1 MKFSWKICFSTML
14 ISVVVFSIGGFF
26 LISSLFQSTFQRE
39 AESALEE
46 NRMLRYAFVAYWNTT
61 VPTFDIHEESVQ
73 EAVNVMQEGMKGS
86 DVRFRITHPDYKSPL
101 YDNTEAKEDKE
112 LLTMVDADKDGYLRR
127 RTKDGYELQVAGAI
141 STIGDEVIY
150 VETIRDITVIY
161 KERNQQYRIYLK
173 WLAGVLI
180 IEAICGYIIT
190 KWLLKPLKR
199 LSEITG
205 RIAQGQ
211 LGERAKIDSRDEI
224 GELAKDFNDMAEHLE
239 KQFQEL
245 EDVARRQEDFI
256 GSFAHELK
264 TPLTSM
270 IGYADMLRTQR
281 MTEEEQHQAA
291 NYIFKEG
298 KRLETLSLKLLDL
311 LVVRHQELERKEVSI
326 KWLAE
331 EIGAILKS
339 IIRNE
344 DISFEI
350 DVKDAMLLLEPDLIK
365 TVLLN
370 LLDNGRKAIEGKGI
384 LRLSGRE
391 DQNGYRIYVEDNG
404 KGIPEEELARITEAF
419 YMVDKSRARK
429 QGGAGLGLS
438 ICKEIIQRHGGDL
451 EFESKENIGTKVC
464 IFLPK
469 EVTGR

>member
-14 ISVVVFSIGGFF
+14 ISVVVFSVGGFF

-39 AESALEE
+39 AENALEE

-73 EAVNVMQEGMKGS
+73 EAVNTMMEGMKGS
-86 DVRFRITHPDYKSPL
+86 DVRIRITHPDYKAPL
-101 YDNTEAKEDKE
+101 FDNTEAEEGKE
-112 LLTMVDADKDGYLRR
+112 LLAMVDADKDGYLRR
-127 RTKDGYELQVAGAI
+127 RTKDGYELQIAGAI
-141 STIGDEVIY
+141 RTIGDEVIY
-150 VETIRDITVIY
+150 IETIRDITMIY
-161 KERNQQYRIYLK
+161 KERDQQYRIYLQ
-173 WLAGVLI
+173 WLAGVLV

-199 LSEITG
+199 LSETTG
-205 RIAQGQ
+205 KIAQGQ
-211 LGERAKIDSRDEI
+211 LEVRAKIDSQDEI

-239 KQFQEL
+239 RQFHEL

-281 MTEEEQHQAA
+281 MTEEEQQQAA

-311 LVVRHQELERKEVSI
+311 LVVRHQELEKKPISI
-326 KWLAE
+326 GWMAE
-331 EIGAILKS
+331 EICGMLHPALKQAGVSMEINMEEAIIL
-339 IIRNE
+339 
-344 DISFEI
+344 
-350 DVKDAMLLLEPDLIK
+350 VEPDLMK

-370 LLDNGRKAIEGKGI
+370 LLDNGRKAIGENGV
-384 LRLSGRE
+384 LRLSGHQKE
-391 DQNGYRIYVEDNG
+391 KGYMICVEDNG
-404 KGIPEEELARITEAF
+404 KGIPLEELSRITEAF

-429 QGGAGLGLS
+429 QGSAGLGLS
-438 ICKEIIQRHGGDL
+438 ICKEIIQRHGGTLD
-451 EFESKENIGTKVC
+451 FESKENVGTKVC

-469 EVTGR
+469 EVVE

>member
-14 ISVVVFSIGGFF
+14 ISVVVFSVGGFF

-39 AESALEE
+39 AENALEE

-73 EAVNVMQEGMKGS
+73 EAVNAMMEGMKGS
-86 DVRFRITHPDYKSPL
+86 DVRIRITHPDYKAPL
-101 YDNTEAKEDKE
+101 FDNTEAEEGKE
-112 LLTMVDADKDGYLRR
+112 LLSMVDADKDGYLRR
-127 RTKDGYELQVAGAI
+127 RTKDGYELQIAGAI
-141 STIGDEVIY
+141 RTIGDEVIY
-150 VETIRDITVIY
+150 IETIHDITMIY
-161 KERNQQYRIYLK
+161 KERDQQYRIYLQ
-173 WLAGVLI
+173 WLAGVLV

-199 LSEITG
+199 LSETTG
-205 RIAQGQ
+205 KIAQGQ
-211 LGERAKIDSRDEI
+211 LEVRAKIDSQDEI

-239 KQFQEL
+239 RQFHEL

-281 MTEEEQHQAA
+281 MIEEEQQQAA

-311 LVVRHQELERKEVSI
+311 LVVRHQELEKKPISI
-326 KWLAE
+326 VWMAE
-331 EIGAILKS
+331 EVCGMLRPALKQAGISMETNMEEAIIL
-339 IIRNE
+339 
-344 DISFEI
+344 
-350 DVKDAMLLLEPDLIK
+350 VEPDLMK

-370 LLDNGRKAIEGKGI
+370 LLDNGRKAIGENGV
-384 LRLSGRE
+384 LRLSGHQKE
-391 DQNGYRIYVEDNG
+391 NGYMICVEDNG
-404 KGIPEEELARITEAF
+404 KGIPKEELARITEAF

-429 QGGAGLGLS
+429 QGSAGLGLS
-438 ICKEIIQRHGGDL
+438 ICKEIIQRHEGTL
-451 EFESKENIGTKVC
+451 EFESKENVGTKVC

-469 EVTGR
+469 EVVE